1 MQSEQPLQGVAPA
14 APFFNLLGK
23 TIGTL
28 TSVMLS
34 ALVLLVSLEVFLR
47 AVFGYSLGFVEEVTG
62 YLVVALTLFGAA
74 MAVRANSLF
83 QVQVVFD
90 ALPFSVRR
98 LRGVIFSIVAI
109 AICMVLAW
117 KTFDLVGS
125 SFSRGKFAPTVL
137 RTPLWIPQTLL
148 PLGFVVI
155 GVFLLEHLLIL
166 LGMKEGN
173 K

>member
-1 MQSEQPLQGVAPA
+1 MHSEQPLQGVAPA

-23 TIGTL
+23 SVGVL
-28 TSVMLS
+28 TSVMLT

-90 ALPFSVRR
+90 AFPYSVKR
-98 LRGVIFSIVAI
+98 LLGAVFALLAI
-109 AICMVLAW
+109 AICAVLAW

-155 GVFLLEHLLIL
+155 GIFLVEHLLIL
-166 LGMKEGN
+166 LRMKDGDQ
-173 K
+173 

>member
-1 MQSEQPLQGVAPA
+1 MHAEQPLQGTAPA
-14 APFFNLLGK
+14 APFFNVLGK
-23 TIGTL
+23 VIGML
-28 TSVMLS
+28 TSFMLI
-34 ALVLLVSLEVFLR
+34 ALVVLVSLEVFLR
-47 AVFGYSLGFVEEVTG
+47 AIFGYSLGFVEEVTG

-90 ALPFSVRR
+90 SLPFSVRR
-98 LRGVIFSIVAI
+98 LLGVVFAIVAI
-109 AICMVLAW
+109 SICAVLAW
-117 KTFDLVGS
+117 KTYHLVGS

-166 LGMKEGN
+166 VRSKEGN
-173 K
+173 E